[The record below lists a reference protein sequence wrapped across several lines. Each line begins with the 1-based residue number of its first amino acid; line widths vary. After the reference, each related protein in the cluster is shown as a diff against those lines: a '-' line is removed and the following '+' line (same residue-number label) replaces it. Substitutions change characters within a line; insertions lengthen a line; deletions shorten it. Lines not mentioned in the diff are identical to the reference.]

1 MDNVYRKTE
10 RGLAEIATRQYKLAP
25 RLRSALVVVDGKRT
39 DLELAS
45 MIAGQPQETLQAL
58 LDAGFIELAS
68 DAQAAAAGSPVLAA
82 PAEPVE
88 RPPRPPEPTVPAAP
102 ASPAAPTVAAV
113 AAPAVDDAAMSEEA
127 IGYAPTQPLEDLG
140 EIADPAATAAAAA
153 AKARAAARPALA
165 ITAARTLETTKRH
178 ATQWLTEHLGSYADH
193 TNRRIERCESS
204 ESLSSAILVA
214 RAVVEQQLGAET
226 ARRFES
232 EMFAALRRGAV
243 A

>member
-25 RLRSALVVVDGKRT
+25 RLRSALVVVDGKRS

-45 MIAGQPQETLQAL
+45 MIAGEPQETLQAL
-58 LDAGFIELAS
+58 LEAGFIELAG
-68 DAQAAAAGSPVLAA
+68 DAQAEPAALAA
-82 PAEPVE
+82 PAGPVE
-88 RPPRPPEPTVPAAP
+88 RPPRPPEPVAAAPVTPEVPAA
-102 ASPAAPTVAAV
+102 AARAI
-113 AAPAVDDAAMSEEA
+113 DDAAVPEEA
-127 IGYAPTQPLEDLG
+127 PGYAPTQPLDDMG
-140 EIADPAATAAAAA
+140 EIAGPAATATAAA
-153 AKARAAARPALA
+153 AKARAAARPAPA
-165 ITAARTLETTKRH
+165 TTSARTLETTKRH
-178 ATQWLTEHLGSYADH
+178 ATQWLTEHLGSYADP

>member
-25 RLRSALVVVDGKRT
+25 RLRSALVVVDGKRS

-45 MIAGQPQETLQAL
+45 MIAGEPQETLQAL
-58 LDAGFIELAS
+58 LEAGFIELAG
-68 DAQAAAAGSPVLAA
+68 DAPAEPAALAA
-82 PAEPVE
+82 PAGPVE
-88 RPPRPPEPTVPAAP
+88 RPPRPPEPAAAPVTPEVPAA
-102 ASPAAPTVAAV
+102 AARAI
-113 AAPAVDDAAMSEEA
+113 DDAAVPEEA
-127 IGYAPTQPLEDLG
+127 TGYAPTQPLDDLG
-140 EIADPAATAAAAA
+140 EIAGPAATATAAAA
-153 AKARAAARPALA
+153 AKARAAARPAPA
-165 ITAARTLETTKRH
+165 TTAARTLETTKRH
-178 ATQWLTEHLGSYADH
+178 AMQWLTEHLGSYADP

>member
-25 RLRSALVVVDGKRT
+25 RLRSALVVVDGKRS

-45 MIAGQPQETLQAL
+45 MIAGEPQETLQAL
-58 LDAGFIELAS
+58 LEAGFIELAG
-68 DAQAAAAGSPVLAA
+68 DAQAGPAVLAA
-82 PAEPVE
+82 PAGPVE
-88 RPPRPPEPTVPAAP
+88 RPPRPPEPVAAAAP
-102 ASPAAPTVAAV
+102 LASAAPEVPAV
-113 AAPAVDDAAMSEEA
+113 AALAVDDAAAPEEA
-127 IGYAPTQPLEDLG
+127 TGYAPTQPLDDLG
-140 EIADPAATAAAAA
+140 EIAGPAAAAAAAA
-153 AKARAAARPALA
+153 AKARAAARPAPA
-165 ITAARTLETTKRH
+165 TTVARTLETTKRH
-178 ATQWLTEHLGSYADH
+178 AMQWLTEHLGSYADH